1 MNEEVLARRIMY
13 VTAIGQRKTERPKA
27 RWKEVSKDASKD
39 VGNKKLVVYDMNRI
53 EWRKLLREVKTLT
66 EL

>member
-1 MNEEVLARRIMY
+1 MY

-27 RWKEVSKDASKD
+27 RWKEVSKDASRN
-39 VGNKKLVVYDMNRI
+39 VRNKKLVVYDMNRI
-53 EWRKLLREVKTLT
+53 EWRELLRESKTLT